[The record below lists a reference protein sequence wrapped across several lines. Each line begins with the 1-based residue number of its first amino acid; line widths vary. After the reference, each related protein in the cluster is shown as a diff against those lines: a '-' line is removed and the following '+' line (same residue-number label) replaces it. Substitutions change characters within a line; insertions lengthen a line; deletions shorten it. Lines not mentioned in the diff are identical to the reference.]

1 MSHHRIILV
10 GTTFYRAPEQEGSAA
25 SSAIGYGVK
34 ADIYS
39 LGIIIFEM
47 FHPPFQTY
55 MERANALSRLSSHT
69 ASDRFPSDFQCSENT
84 KTLISW
90 CLERD
95 PSKRPTA
102 EQILKSELL
111 PRQIEVEQR
120 YLEGP

>member
-1 MSHHRIILV
+1 
-10 GTTFYRAPEQEGSAA
+10 
-25 SSAIGYGVK
+25 VK

-47 FHPPFQTY
+47 FHPAFQTY
-55 MERANALSRLSSHT
+55 MERASALCHLSSN
-69 ASDRFPSDFQCSENT
+69 AVSERFPADFQRSENT
-84 KTLISW
+84 KLLIAW

-102 EQILKSELL
+102 EQILKSDLL

-120 YLEGP
+120 YLEGLCNFHLVVSGRTFIR